1 MNAAIKAENRS
12 PKSGEKCE
20 QTRLPPENRK
30 MLTAGLALSKT
41 RRRHHT
47 SLAVL
52 SRGHQLELTK
62 FHCSITGGEEMP
74 TMQPTERSEESNYC
88 RNFKNGNGVSLK
100 D

>member
-62 FHCSITGGEEMP
+62 FHCSITGGRKCLLCNPQKDQKKVTIVETLKMEM
-74 TMQPTERSEESNYC
+74 ESA
-88 RNFKNGNGVSLK
+88 
-100 D
+100 